1 MRRFLLNIPALIAL
15 ALLCALAAP
24 TANAQDSPSRMES
37 VDVFIDVQQNGDMLV
52 QETFIYAFQRQ
63 GISFTGRSFRLKSV
77 DDVDQVSISM
87 DGRDLPVETDRGERR
102 IRLDWEHPPVNP
114 PDTHT
119 FVLRYRVRGGLNF
132 GEEQDSVMWE
142 AMPGNRGENFY
153 IDRGSVTV
161 RVPRS
166 VAGQQRIESLG
177 GDADSLF
184 LDVRTV
190 RFTLLEGLPIGEH
203 LAVSVFSPHG
213 LVDDPNPP
221 WKRAA
226 SSFFQKTRLNR
237 LFPDAD
243 RVHAGVPSWVFQK
256 TGLVDRFPDA
266 DWTRAT
272 DWLYWALRFSVFGLV
287 VLLFLACR
295 IRKSRWP
302 AADFPSVGT
311 VTGLPSDLPAPVV
324 STLHNRKVGP
334 QTYLS
339 ILLDMLQKGN
349 LKITGLYDHG
359 SNRSLHSNVTF
370 ARQFEP
376 DQPWEKVVYDVLPD
390 SRTTAAGLKSLL
402 QTQEKAIRPHLDG
415 YLLARGFF
423 DEPPLQVMADQGQ
436 GWVALFGWFLATAIF
451 ALGVGLWVNLWL
463 PWWAGAGIAIVPA
476 VLFFVAALD
485 SPEGRLIPTQ
495 AGSHEMSRW
504 FSFGTSLGL
513 KHVSPSLDPSQPDP
527 LLPYAVALDA
537 AAQWVNNT
545 DAVPPWFLPRGPG
558 RYYAYRG
565 FIGADSWDL
574 SGGPKIK
581 AYESSRGG
589 GGGGGG
595 GGDGAGDGGG
605 G

>member
-24 TANAQDSPSRMES
+24 TANAQDIPSRMES

-52 QETFIYAFQRQ
+52 QETFVYAFRRQ
-63 GISFTGRSFRLKSV
+63 GISFTCCPFPLESV

-87 DGRDLPVETDRGERR
+87 DGRDLPVEIDRGERR
-102 IRLDWEHPPVNP
+102 IRLDWEHPPVHP
-114 PDTHT
+114 PETHT

-132 GEEQDSVMWE
+132 GEEQDSVTWE
-142 AMPGNRGENFY
+142 AMPGNRGELYY

-177 GDADSLF
+177 GDADSLV

-190 RFTLLEGLPIGEH
+190 KFTLLEGLPIEEY
-203 LAVSVFSPHG
+203 LAVSVFFPHG

-243 RVHAGVPSWVFQK
+243 RVHAGEPSWVFQM

-311 VTGLPSDLPAPVV
+311 VTRLPSDLPAPVV
-324 STLHNRKVGP
+324 SVLGSRKVNP

-339 ILLDMLQKGN
+339 ILVDMLQKGN
-349 LKITGLYDHG
+349 LTMTGGYGHG
-359 SNRSLHSNVTF
+359 ENRGLHSNVTF
-370 ARQFEP
+370 VRQFEP
-376 DQPWEKVVYDVLPD
+376 DRPWEKVVYDVLPD
-390 SRTTAAGLKSLL
+390 SRTTAEGLKSLL
-402 QTQEKAIRPHLDG
+402 QKQEKAIRPHLDG

-423 DEPPLQVMADQGQ
+423 DELPLQGMADQGQ
-436 GWVALFGWFLATAIF
+436 GRVAQLGWFLATAIF

-476 VLFFVAALD
+476 FLFGGVALD
-485 SPEGRLIPTQ
+485 SSAGRLIPTQ
-495 AGSHEMSRW
+495 TGAHEMSRW
-504 FSFGTSLGL
+504 SSFGTSLAL

-537 AAQWVNNT
+537 AERWVNHT

-589 GGGGGG
+589 GGGGGDG
-595 GGDGAGDGGG
+595 GGDGGG